1 MEEMPKEA
9 PCGSSEAGEAVELRA
24 FFENAAAFYALL
36 SSIFYLEL
44 TEEQID
50 GLAESGFA
58 FPDDGSEMGDA
69 CASMRRYLAR
79 RGPDARQ
86 DLAVDYARVFLAA
99 GVYEGETAVPYES
112 VYTSPEGILMQDS
125 RDEVV
130 REYRRWGLAI
140 PRDLNV
146 PEDHLAFE
154 LEFMGHLSERIAA
167 GLGAEGAL
175 AGAVGQAVERSP
187 KVGEDV
193 SADDAH
199 DARVM
204 MEAQA
209 VFIDEHLLNWV
220 PRLLERVRKFART
233 PFYPA
238 ITQIA
243 LSYIG
248 ENRAVLKEALS

>member
-1 MEEMPKEA
+1 MEEMPTGA
-9 PCGSSEAGEAVELRA
+9 PCGSSEAGEAAELWA

-58 FPDDGSEMGDA
+58 FPDDGSEVGDA
-69 CASMRRYLAR
+69 CAAMRRYLAR

-130 REYRRWGLAI
+130 RAYRRWGLAI

-154 LEFMGHLSERIAA
+154 LEFMGRLSEFGGR
-167 GLGAEGAL
+167 
-175 AGAVGQAVERSP
+175 RSAC
-187 KVGEDV
+187 DC
-193 SADDAH
+193 
-199 DARVM
+199 R
-204 MEAQA
+204 
-209 VFIDEHLLNWV
+209 
-220 PRLLERVRKFART
+220 
-233 PFYPA
+233 
-238 ITQIA
+238 
-243 LSYIG
+243 
-248 ENRAVLKEALS
+248 

>member
-1 MEEMPKEA
+1 MEEMPTGA
-9 PCGSSEAGEAVELRA
+9 PCGSSEAGEAAELRT

-36 SSIFYLEL
+36 SNIFYLEL

-58 FPDDGSEMGDA
+58 FPDDGSEVGDA
-69 CASMRRYLAR
+69 CAAMRRYLAR

-146 PEDHLAFE
+146 PEDDLAFE
-154 LEFMGHLSERIAA
+154 LEFMGHLRRIAD
-167 GLGAEGAL
+167 GLGAEGAPATADDL
-175 AGAVGQAVERSP
+175 GAE
-187 KVGEDV
+187 VGEGGF
-193 SADDAH
+193 ADDVRA
-199 DARVM
+199 M
-204 MEAQA
+204 MQAQA
-209 VFIDEHLLNWV
+209 TFIDEHLLNWV
-220 PRLLERVRKFART
+220 PRLLRACGEVR
-233 PFYPA
+233 
-238 ITQIA
+238 
-243 LSYIG
+243 LH
-248 ENRAVLKEALS
+248 AVLSRYHPACSQLH